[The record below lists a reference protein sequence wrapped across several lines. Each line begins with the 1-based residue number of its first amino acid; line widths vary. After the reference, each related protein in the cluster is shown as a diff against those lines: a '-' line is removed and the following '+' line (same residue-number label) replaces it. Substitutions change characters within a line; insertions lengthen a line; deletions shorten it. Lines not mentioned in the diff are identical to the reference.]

1 MDDFPEARKFYM
13 ERAYYR
19 RIEFRRRQKNEISLD
34 SKKHKINDEFLAE
47 ESENHISAFTDEEDL
62 KQANKSDEIY
72 KRRHEAIAEAIKKL
86 IPKIFI
92 L

>member
-1 MDDFPEARKFYM
+1 MQLLDKY
-13 ERAYYR
+13 
-19 RIEFRRRQKNEISLD
+19 EISLD
-34 SKKHKINDEFLAE
+34 SRKHKINDEFLAE

-62 KQANKSDEIY
+62 KQANKSDQIY
-72 KRRHEAIAEAIKKL
+72 NRRHEAIAEAIKKL